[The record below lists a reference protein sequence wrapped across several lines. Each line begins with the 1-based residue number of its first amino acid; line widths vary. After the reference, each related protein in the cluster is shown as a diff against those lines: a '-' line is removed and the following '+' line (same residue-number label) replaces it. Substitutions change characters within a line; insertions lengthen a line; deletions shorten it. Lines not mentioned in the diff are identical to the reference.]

1 MKKSAL
7 ALVALAG
14 IAGTAV
20 AQDSPWMVRA
30 RAVNLNMANQDGT
43 ALHLTVNDKTIPE
56 VDVSYFFTP
65 NLAAELILSVPQKQ
79 TVSSSGASI
88 GTFKHL
94 PPTLFLQ
101 YHFTGLSGYKPYV
114 GVGYNYTLISST
126 RLTSPYTLD
135 GHSSGVAVQAGVDF
149 PIDKQ
154 WSINLDVKKV
164 NLSTHVYGASRA
176 DQGVLKLDPLL
187 VGIGL
192 GYRY

>member
-1 MKKSAL
+1 M
-7 ALVALAG
+7 
-14 IAGTAV
+14 
-20 AQDSPWMVRA
+20 
-30 RAVNLNMANQDGT
+30 
-43 ALHLTVNDKTIPE
+43 
-56 VDVSYFFTP
+56 
-65 NLAAELILSVPQKQ
+65 
-79 TVSSSGASI
+79 
-88 GTFKHL
+88 
-94 PPTLFLQ
+94 LFR
-101 YHFTGLSGYKPYV
+101 
-114 GVGYNYTLISST
+114 ST
-126 RLTSPYTLD
+126 RLTSPYTLA